1 MYNVHAINPAALET
15 LRAVLKFPA
24 FAYSAVALVDVFRK
38 LNEPGRCS
46 PPVFAASIATLD
58 AAGFFRWTFG
68 EVNVDGEGIAKA
80 FRGID
85 RKALNEALND
95 FDRNGINKGAKE

>member
-1 MYNVHAINPAALET
+1 MYTVPALTPAALET
-15 LRAVLKFPA
+15 LRAVRKFPA

-46 PPVFAASIATLD
+46 PPVFAASIATPD

-68 EVNVDGEGIAKA
+68 EVNAVGEGIAKA

-85 RKALNEALND
+85 RKALHEASIA
-95 FDRNGINKGAKE
+95 FVRNGIHKGEKE